1 MKNMISPQ
9 NKEILF
15 LKQIKPKPSL
25 CSLLCLEIRQQNTMK
40 VFIPSGQTCIKVCL
54 IAIEVDL
61 LCAGILKRQRDK
73 ATHPRTENSG

>member
-1 MKNMISPQ
+1 MISPQ
-9 NKEILF
+9 NNQRDIVFETDQTKAIT
-15 LKQIKPKPSL
+15 
-25 CSLLCLEIRQQNTMK
+25 LLTSVLEIKQQNTMK

-73 ATHPRTENSG
+73 TTPPPT